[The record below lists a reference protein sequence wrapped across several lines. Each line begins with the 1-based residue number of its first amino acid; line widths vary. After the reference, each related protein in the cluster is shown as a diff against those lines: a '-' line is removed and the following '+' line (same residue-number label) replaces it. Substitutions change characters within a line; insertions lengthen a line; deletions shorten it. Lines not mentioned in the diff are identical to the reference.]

1 MGALYAVR
9 QSRCRR
15 WEGYD
20 LELNGTMYAMRSG
33 CNNRAGLLKVSIV
46 GLLVGVCHVL

>member
-20 LELNGTMYAMRSG
+20 LELNETMYAMRSG
-33 CNNRAGLLKVSIV
+33 CNVRLLKVSIV